1 MARKPVYRRILLKL
15 SGDALKGE
23 RDFGIDPAE
32 VERIS
37 REVIEVR
44 SLGVEVVVVIGG
56 GNFIR
61 GNVAAEQGLERAT
74 ADYMGML
81 ATTINALALQD
92 TFERLGTETRV
103 LTALRTEQVAE
114 PYIRRRALRHMEKG
128 RLVILAGGTGN
139 PFFTTDTTAAL
150 RAMELRCEV
159 LLKATKVDGV
169 FSDDPEKNR
178 QAVRFERLSYLDVL
192 DRDLKVMDSAAV
204 ALCKDNS
211 LPIVVFNL
219 KTPGEIKRIVLGE
232 PVGTLVKG

>member
-1 MARKPVYRRILLKL
+1 MAGKPVYRRVLLKL

-23 RDFGIDPAE
+23 RESGIDPSE
-32 VERIS
+32 VERICK
-37 REVIEVR
+37 EVIDVR
-44 SLGVEVVVVIGG
+44 ALGVELVVVIGG

-61 GNVAAEQGLERAT
+61 GNIAAEQGLERAT

-81 ATTINALALQD
+81 GTTINALALQD
-92 TFERLGTETRV
+92 AFERMEVPTRV

-150 RAMELRCEV
+150 RAVELRCEV
-159 LLKATKVDGV
+159 LLKATRVDGV

-178 QAVRFERLSYLDVL
+178 DAVRFEQLTYLDVL
-192 DRDLKVMDSAAV
+192 DRSLKVMDSTAV

-211 LPIVVFNL
+211 LPIIVFNL
-219 KTPGEIKRIVLGE
+219 KNPGEIKRVVLGE
-232 PVGTLVKG
+232 PVGTVVKG

>member
-74 ADYMGML
+74 ADYMGMP

-169 FSDDPEKNR
+169 FSADPATHED
-178 QAVRFERLSYLDVL
+178 AVRYETLTYLDVL
-192 DRDLKVMDSAAV
+192 DRGLRIMDSAAV
-204 ALCKDNS
+204 ALCKDHS

-219 KTPGEIKRIVLGE
+219 KIPGEIRRVVLGE
-232 PVGTLVKG
+232 PVGTVVKG